1 MLLQVSVNR
10 LNRRSEVPV
19 SFSDKS
25 TVIGVV
31 ERGFKF
37 EGEQVAGIT
46 NPALGEWYK
55 DATGSF
61 YWGGGLLKLPGRIIS
76 NFKDLPINLPSNFR
90 FGIDISHHNNRLDW
104 QAIKNAACEFVF
116 IKTSDGVNT
125 PDKQAALNAQAALQQ
140 NLRIGYYHFCHADMK
155 SGGTIESDAQNEAKD
170 AMSRMQNLPTA
181 DLPFVLDLEDDN
193 TPLSP
198 KQYTNWVKIFIATM
212 ALPFTQKGIM
222 IYSRKEFLDR
232 RLEPG
237 HGLGQ
242 QVKLWISRYPEHPDM
257 NKVPSPAGWN
267 DWSIWQYKDKGII
280 GTSSPLDL
288 NIMKDATLF

>member
-10 LNRRSEVPV
+10 LNRRSRVPE

-31 ERGFKF
+31 EHGFKF
-37 EGEQVAGIT
+37 EGEQVVGTIDS
-46 NPALGEWYK
+46 ALGEWYK

-61 YWGGGLLKLPGRIIS
+61 YWGGGLLKLPGRVIS

-90 FGIDISHHNNRLDW
+90 LGIDISHHNTRLDW
-104 QAIKNAACEFVF
+104 QAFKNAGCEFVI
-116 IKTSDGVNT
+116 IKVSEGVGT
-125 PDKQAALNAQAALQQ
+125 PDTQAPLHAQTALQQ
-140 NLRIGYYHFCHADMK
+140 NFRIGYYHFCHADMK
-155 SGGTIESDAQNEAKD
+155 SGGTIEKDAQNEAKD
-170 AMSRMQNLPTA
+170 AMSRMQGLPMS

-198 KQYTNWVKIFIATM
+198 KQYTDWVKAFIATM
-212 ALPFTQKGIM
+212 VPPFTRKGIM

-232 RLEPG
+232 HLEPG
-237 HGLGQ
+237 HDLGQ

-257 NKVPSPAGWN
+257 NNVPSPAGWN

-280 GTSSPLDL
+280 GTSSPIDL
-288 NIMKDATLF
+288 NIMKDPTLF